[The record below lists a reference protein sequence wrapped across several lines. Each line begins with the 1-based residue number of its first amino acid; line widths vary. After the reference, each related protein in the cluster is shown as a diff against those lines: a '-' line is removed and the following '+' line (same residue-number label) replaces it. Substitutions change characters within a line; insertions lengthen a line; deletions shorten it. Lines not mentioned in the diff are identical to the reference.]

1 MPDDTRATLT
11 GWLRKQK
18 TPGGLAKRARA
29 MWLLAAG
36 HSFAAAARQGALRER
51 HVRTWARRFV
61 AQGSQGLCDTKR
73 PGRRPVFPSALAW
86 HVVKLACER
95 PDVVGRSLAQ
105 WDRVERARQLV
116 HDGVVDQMSP
126 QTVQRIL
133 AHHKLKPW
141 RHHVWLSPT
150 VPRDAACAAQVQEL
164 VPLYTRPLGVWERR
178 LCVDEKTSAH
188 APEFRGGEVLAPPE
202 SLPT

>member
-1 MPDDTRATLT
+1 MSARGHDAVSPRGSRGCVTQNDRAD
-11 GWLRKQK
+11 G
-18 TPGGLAKRARA
+18 
-29 MWLLAAG
+29 
-36 HSFAAAARQGALRER
+36 
-51 HVRTWARRFV
+51 RF
-61 AQGSQGLCDTKR
+61 
-73 PGRRPVFPSALAW
+73 FPPALAW

-95 PDVVGRSLAQ
+95 PDVVGWSLAQ
-105 WDRVERARQLV
+105 WDRVERARPLV
-116 HDGVVDQMSP
+116 HDGVVDEMSP
-126 QTVQRIL
+126 QTVQRIV
-133 AHHKLKPW
+133 AHHTLKPW

-188 APEFRGGEVLAPPE
+188 APEFRGGEVLAPTE